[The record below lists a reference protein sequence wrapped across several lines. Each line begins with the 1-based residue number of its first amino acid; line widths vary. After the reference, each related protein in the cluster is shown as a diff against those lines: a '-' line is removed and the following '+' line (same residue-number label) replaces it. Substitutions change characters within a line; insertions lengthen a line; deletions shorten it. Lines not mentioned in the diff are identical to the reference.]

1 MPCRRPRAALWSGLL
16 GLDVIVERSR
26 EPAVKTSEEIMEI
39 LEAYDLTGG
48 LRAAAALAG
57 CDHKTVA
64 HYVALREAGHVPG
77 GRARRATSL
86 DELLPKIEEWVERS
100 KGAIR
105 ADVVHQ
111 KLAAM
116 GFAGSE
122 RTTRRAVAEAKTA
135 WRAGNRRVFRPWVP
149 EPGLWLQFDWGSGPR
164 VGRPGEQRET
174 LLFCAWLAWS
184 RFRVVLPVWDRTLPS
199 LLACLDTTLR
209 TIGGAPTY
217 ALTDNEKTVT
227 VEHIAR
233 VPVRHPDVVVAGR
246 HYGMTIRTC
255 MPADPQTKGGSEA
268 TVRIAKAD
276 LVPTEANLREAY
288 SSFAELEA
296 ACAAFGERVNQRP
309 HRATGRAP
317 VEMLAEEASRL
328 HVLPAAAVTSAFGE
342 TRRVG
347 WDATIS
353 VGGVRYSVP
362 HQLVDSRVWTRM
374 TGDELVVTVVDPD
387 TGAREVARH
396 PRGRRGCPQ
405 IRDEHY
411 PDSHPSQ
418 RTVPGDRVP
427 RAASAAEEA
436 FLAIGPGAAE
446 WLREAA
452 ATGTARMRTKMA
464 EAVSL
469 AKLHSL
475 AAVDQALGAAALA
488 GRFGEE
494 DLPMILAHQRHQPPT
509 APAARASETHS
520 LQAGTRAWATFGIAP
535 SSSASARPEVS
546 S

>member
-1 MPCRRPRAALWSGLL
+1 
-16 GLDVIVERSR
+16 
-26 EPAVKTSEEIMEI
+26 
-39 LEAYDLTGG
+39 
-48 LRAAAALAG
+48 
-57 CDHKTVA
+57 
-64 HYVALREAGHVPG
+64 
-77 GRARRATSL
+77 
-86 DELLPKIEEWVERS
+86 
-100 KGAIR
+100 
-105 ADVVHQ
+105 
-111 KLAAM
+111 
-116 GFAGSE
+116 
-122 RTTRRAVAEAKTA
+122 
-135 WRAGNRRVFRPWVP
+135 
-149 EPGLWLQFDWGSGPR
+149 
-164 VGRPGEQRET
+164 
-174 LLFCAWLAWS
+174 
-184 RFRVVLPVWDRTLPS
+184 
-199 LLACLDTTLR
+199 
-209 TIGGAPTY
+209 
-217 ALTDNEKTVT
+217 LTDNEKTVT

-233 VPVRHPDVVVAGR
+233 VPVRHPDVVAAGR

-276 LVPTEANLREAY
+276 LVPTEANLGEAY
-288 SSFAELEA
+288 CEFAELEA

-328 HVLPAAAVTSAFGE
+328 HMLPATAVTTAFGE

-362 HQLVDSRVWTRM
+362 HELVDSRVWTRFA
-374 TGDELVVTVVDPD
+374 GDELVVTIVDPD
-387 TGAREVARH
+387 TGPREVARH
-396 PRGRRGCPQ
+396 RRGRRGCPQ

-411 PDSHPSQ
+411 PDSHPSR

-427 RAASAAEEA
+427 RAANAAEEA
-436 FLAIGPGAAE
+436 FLAIGPGATE

-452 ATGTARMRTKMA
+452 AAGTARMRAKMT

-488 GRFGEE
+488 GRFAEE
-494 DLPMILAHQRHQPPT
+494 DLPTILAHQRHQPAPT
-509 APAARASETHS
+509 ASSARASETHS
-520 LQAGTRAWATFGIAP
+520 LQAGTQAWAAFGTGP
-535 SSSASARPEVS
+535 TRPEVS

>member
-1 MPCRRPRAALWSGLL
+1 M
-16 GLDVIVERSR
+16 
-26 EPAVKTSEEIMEI
+26 
-39 LEAYDLTGG
+39 
-48 LRAAAALAG
+48 
-57 CDHKTVA
+57 
-64 HYVALREAGHVPG
+64 
-77 GRARRATSL
+77 
-86 DELLPKIEEWVERS
+86 
-100 KGAIR
+100 
-105 ADVVHQ
+105 
-111 KLAAM
+111 
-116 GFAGSE
+116 
-122 RTTRRAVAEAKTA
+122 
-135 WRAGNRRVFRPWVP
+135 
-149 EPGLWLQFDWGSGPR
+149 
-164 VGRPGEQRET
+164 
-174 LLFCAWLAWS
+174 FCAWLAWS

-374 TGDELVVTVVDPD
+374 TGDEPWSPSSTPTPGPARSPATRADGAAAHRSATSTTPTRIPRSAPSPVTASPRCERGGGGVP
-387 TGAREVARH
+387 GHRARRGRVAA
-396 PRGRRGCPQ
+396 RGRRHRHRPDA
-405 IRDEHY
+405 DE
-411 PDSHPSQ
+411 DGRGRVAGQ
-418 RTVPGDRVP
+418 AAQPGRGRPGPRRRRPGRALRRGRPADDP
-427 RAASAAEEA
+427 RA
-436 FLAIGPGAAE
+436 P
-446 WLREAA
+446 
-452 ATGTARMRTKMA
+452 T
-464 EAVSL
+464 
-469 AKLHSL
+469 
-475 AAVDQALGAAALA
+475 
-488 GRFGEE
+488 
-494 DLPMILAHQRHQPPT
+494 PPT
-509 APAARASETHS
+509 THGASRTRLRDSQPAG
-520 LQAGTRAWATFGIAP
+520 GTRAWATFGIAP